1 MKQSPH
7 VDKIKVMHIIHKE
20 RESSLKNLHKN
31 NIDKFKMHKLIDHS

>member
-7 VDKIKVMHIIHKE
+7 VDKIKVMHKIYKE

-31 NIDKFKMHKLIDHS
+31 NIDKFEMYKSIDHS